1 MRLSKI
7 VIVVGALCVA
17 SMSAACHRVTPDA
30 GEQAVLIRQPWFFGH
45 GGVVSEPVTTGTAY
59 TALSTKSV
67 MINMLPIQSEEK
79 FDDLMSADGI
89 PLSFDSTMRWRVTD
103 PVLLVSK
110 FGVDVYANNIQ
121 SEFRNR
127 VRQAV
132 RKHGMNE
139 TAIST
144 TAIDTID
151 AEVTEQMLAYIKAS
165 GLPIQ
170 LVKITVGKANPPDA
184 IRDQR
189 IKTAQEQQRQITEG
203 QTQLAEESRKAAE
216 TARAAADNAY
226 RLSLGLSPQEY
237 VELKRIEM
245 QHDVC
250 VTKGGACTFIMGN
263 ATPVISTR

>member
-1 MRLSKI
+1 MRALKLLALAGLAI
-7 VIVVGALCVA
+7 VL
-17 SMSAACHRVTPDA
+17 MSTGACHRVTPGA
-30 GEQAVLIRQPWFFGH
+30 GEQAVLIRQPLFFGH
-45 GGVVSEPVTTGTAY
+45 GGVVPEPVTTGTAY
-59 TALSTKSV
+59 TALSTKSI

-79 FDDLMSADGI
+79 FDDLMSSDGI
-89 PLSFDSTMRWRVTD
+89 PLSFDSTMRWQVTD

-110 FGVDVYANNIQ
+110 FGTDVYANNIQ

-132 RKHGMNE
+132 RKHGMND

-144 TAIDTID
+144 AAIDTID
-151 AEVTEQMLAYIKAS
+151 EEVTTQMLAYIKAS
-165 GLPIQ
+165 GLPVRLI
-170 LVKITVGKANPPDA
+170 KITVGKANPPDA

-189 IKTAQEQQRQITEG
+189 IKTAEEQQRQITEV
-203 QTQLAEESRKAAE
+203 QTQKAEEARKAAE

-226 RLSLGLSPQEY
+226 RVSLGLSPQEY

-245 QHDVC
+245 QGRVC
-250 VTKGGACTFIMGN
+250 AKQGTCTFIVGN